1 MKFGLSALAAA
12 VVGAAVAVAVVIP
25 VTSSIEG
32 DSRPDA
38 TVNVSEEY
46 IEYGDRSQNA

>member
-12 VVGAAVAVAVVIP
+12 VVGAAVAVAVIIP
-25 VTSSIEG
+25 VTSAIEG
-32 DSRPDA
+32 DTRPDA
-38 TVNVSEEY
+38 EVDVSEEY

>member
-12 VVGAAVAVAVVIP
+12 VVGAAVAVAVIIP

-32 DSRPDA
+32 DTRPEAEVD
-38 TVNVSEEY
+38 VSEEF
-46 IEYGDRSQNA
+46 IEYGDRSQSA